1 MGKVFI
7 LKVVEI
13 MDRMLKIILS
23 ILLLICL
30 FDMQYSY
37 FEAVRFIAMVSF
49 GYLAFKENE
58 RGNRGLMVTYIV
70 LAILFQPFF
79 KLALGRTLWNVVD
92 VIVAVGLVVR
102 IFIKPKPSNL

>member
-1 MGKVFI
+1 MEKVIKIVLAI
-7 LKVVEI
+7 LFF
-13 MDRMLKIILS
+13 MC
-23 ILLLICL
+23 LL
-30 FDMQYSY
+30 DMPYSY
-37 FEAVRFIAMVSF
+37 FEAVRFIAMVAF

-92 VIVAVGLVVR
+92 VIVAVGLVVSV
-102 IFIKPKPSNL
+102 FIKPKS